1 MKKLI
6 LIATVLLAYGFVYA
20 QSADYFLK
28 NGDLMLS
35 KNGSTSIFSEG
46 SSDPISDFSEGNLN
60 NGKYLIY
67 WTNKGNAYICTLRED
82 GSWSSKSNFSCECRS
97 SNKNISKIKFADQQN
112 LIITCENGDRFKKT
126 ISANGGGSESRY

>member
-6 LIATVLLAYGFVYA
+6 LIESALLTYGFVNA
-20 QSADYFLK
+20 QSADYFVK
-28 NGDLMLS
+28 NGDLFLS
-35 KNGSTSIFSEG
+35 KNGSTSTFSEG
-46 SSDPISDFSEGNLN
+46 SSDPISDFSEGKLN
-60 NGKYLIY
+60 NGKFLIY

-97 SNKNISKIKFADQQN
+97 NNNGISKIKFVDQQN

-126 ISANGGGSESRY
+126 ITPSGGGSESRY